1 MVFEREDEALKVQET
16 LSKRFS
22 RFGLT
27 LHPEKTRLIRFTPRS
42 DPGRS
47 RARKWLRLPRVH
59 VLREAEPCRRL
70 VSPDEDLQQV
80 DDPRSPEH
88 GLVAPPESTPSD
100 PGAAQGLGDPS
111 PWALRLL
118 RDPVQPGSMLD
129 APMACR
135 TTLEEV
141 AESPL
146 PAPLDDLVRV
156 QQAAETVPTSS
167 TSSTP
172 TGAAESVDC
181 EPRLGAGCG
190 SPARPDLMG
199 ASPATGWSTRPWARV
214 SPGSG
219 TSTYG
224 APGKAWEEGR

>member
-1 MVFEREDEALKVQET
+1 MGRAGAPAATRDRPADPVRGRLRDGVRGGGRRWVREVLPKRLPLRPDAPPREDEADSV
-16 LSKRFS
+16 
-22 RFGLT
+22 
-27 LHPEKTRLIRFTPRS
+27 HAAVRS
-42 DPGRS
+42 GRS

-88 GLVAPPESTPSD
+88 GSVAPPESTPSD

-181 EPRLGAGCG
+181 EPLTEE
-190 SPARPDLMG
+190 PD
-199 ASPATGWSTRPWARV
+199 AVVPHVRI
-214 SPGSG
+214 
-219 TSTYG
+219 
-224 APGKAWEEGR
+224 